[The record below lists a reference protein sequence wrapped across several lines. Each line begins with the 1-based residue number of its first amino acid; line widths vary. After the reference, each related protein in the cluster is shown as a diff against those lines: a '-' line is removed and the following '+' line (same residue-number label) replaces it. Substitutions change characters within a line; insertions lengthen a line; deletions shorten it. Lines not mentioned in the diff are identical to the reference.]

1 MSALSV
7 EEGFSVGFGL
17 GLGLAMANSMFYA
30 FNPPIRAVR
39 QVLVCLKCGGKN
51 SVENKFC
58 WYCGHA
64 FYPRLSIKCPKC
76 ASMMLNDTNFCRNC
90 GTRLKEK

>member
-17 GLGLAMANSMFYA
+17 ALGLAMSNSMFYA
-30 FNPPIRAVR
+30 FNPPVR
-39 QVLVCLKCGGKN
+39 VARQILVCLKCGGKN
-51 SVENKFC
+51 SIENKFC
-58 WYCGHA
+58 WHCGHA

-76 ASMMLNDTNFCRNC
+76 DSIMPSDISFCRNC
-90 GTRLKEK
+90 GSRLKEK